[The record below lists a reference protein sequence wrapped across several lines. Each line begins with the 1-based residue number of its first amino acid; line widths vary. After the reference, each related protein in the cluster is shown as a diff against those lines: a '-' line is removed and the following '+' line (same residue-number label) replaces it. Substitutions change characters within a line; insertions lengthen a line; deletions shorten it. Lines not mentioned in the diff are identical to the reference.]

1 MVFPMLDHCQYCNTI
16 SKGEFHALKDQGI
29 IGAGI
34 ILFKF
39 TYEFCSVSVYL
50 QLLGFWQYTVYWPV
64 LLKVMGQTLSSGL
77 PI

>member
-1 MVFPMLDHCQYCNTI
+1 MLNHSQYCNKI
-16 SKGEFHALKDQGI
+16 SKGEFNALEDQGI
-29 IGAGI
+29 ISAGI

-50 QLLGFWQYTVYWPV
+50 QLLGFWQYTVYWSV
-64 LLKVMGQTLSSGL
+64 LFKIIGQTLNSSL